1 MERFVWVWMWRPSLP
16 SPRCGTSSVNISA
29 PRTFSICVTWTLYP
43 GWTTGTPTSL
53 MECSGEC
60 RWKYHQH
67 FVIWKFRSGYLESNF
82 SDVSWHMSLTK
93 SCKPSG
99 INNLLRSSDKL
110 ASYNL
115 PKVLRHSKNEILKI
129 SRNYQTKNYNKY
141 LFQPLGD
148 PTVLKFQS
156 RDLDGYLTVSTY
168 IGCFFF
174 FTGSPP
180 KSSKCK
186 QVNLG

>member
-1 MERFVWVWMWRPSLP
+1 M
-16 SPRCGTSSVNISA
+16 
-29 PRTFSICVTWTLYP
+29 
-43 GWTTGTPTSL
+43 
-53 MECSGEC
+53 
-60 RWKYHQH
+60 RWKEVPRIFHVINNWPLRIKPNNLQAISSFDVSMQFYKKSKIFFWC

-156 RDLDGYLTVSTY
+156 RDLDGYLTVST
-168 IGCFFF
+168 
-174 FTGSPP
+174 
-180 KSSKCK
+180 
-186 QVNLG
+186 